1 MNDPVLDRMQEE
13 MSIRGHSPRTIQAY
27 VGALSRFQ
35 RVSEEPL
42 DGLRVEKARE
52 HLIQLKKAG
61 RSASTLNQAQ
71 CAFKFLFLY
80 VLRQPVD
87 LGRLPG
93 HKRPRRLPVILSKG
107 QVRDLIINI
116 ANPKHRMVAMVLYS
130 GGLRLREAT
139 RLKPHDIDSQRMRI
153 VVRGG
158 KGNKDR
164 EVVLAQKLLEQLRN
178 YYVVQRPK
186 EWLFPGKDSAKPMDE
201 RGIQKAIKK
210 AARQAGIRKTVSPH
224 VLRHCFATHALES
237 GTPLPYIQRMLG
249 HSSIQ
254 TTMVYLKV
262 TSEGID
268 QVMSPLDQLGL

>member
-1 MNDPVLDRMQEE
+1 
-13 MSIRGHSPRTIQAY
+13 
-27 VGALSRFQ
+27 
-35 RVSEEPL
+35 
-42 DGLRVEKARE
+42 
-52 HLIQLKKAG
+52 
-61 RSASTLNQAQ
+61 
-71 CAFKFLFLY
+71 
-80 VLRQPVD
+80 
-87 LGRLPG
+87 
-93 HKRPRRLPVILSKG
+93 
-107 QVRDLIINI
+107 
-116 ANPKHRMVAMVLYS
+116 
-130 GGLRLREAT
+130 
-139 RLKPHDIDSQRMRI
+139 
-153 VVRGG
+153 
-158 KGNKDR
+158 
-164 EVVLAQKLLEQLRN
+164 LRN